1 MNIAIIMMQKNEGAM
16 LKDWVEYHSSYVGKE
31 NIYIFDNGSTDQ
43 FTLKLL
49 KSYEMAGYSIDYS
62 KNQKEHFIKKGAVIL
77 DKIRELE
84 KIDKY
89 TYFFPMDCDEF
100 LACIDDNGELSID
113 ISEIKEVLSGLTHR
127 KEVFAIKHSYADS
140 PAHPDHFLPQK
151 FRKTFFLAN
160 TCAFLDEGF
169 HNGKTFTTDE
179 KLYTKI
185 VYFHLHNKP
194 HSEYQVAAKEKLR
207 ERITDFSRESLM
219 SFFERRGPGFHLIPK
234 MLMSEAEFNT
244 HYKIDGR
251 VYFPQFRK
259 KLKRL
264 NEKLLA
270 DPIAKPFEQ
279 KRIVTG
285 FIDKI
290 SINNRVLTLSGWG
303 YGTQSLPLSEISVV
317 IDGKNTAVWE
327 LTRTNRDDV
336 KITYPSA
343 PIDCGFII
351 KVILPQAASKVEAF
365 SIADEKGL
373 IQHLAFTS
381 KAREIIDHI
390 LGK

>member
-16 LKDWVEYHSSYVGKE
+16 LNDWIKYHSSFIGKE
-31 NIYIFDNGSTDQ
+31 NIYVFDNGSTDEL
-43 FTLKLL
+43 TLNLL
-49 KSYEMAGYSIDYS
+49 KEYENDGYSIDYS
-62 KNQKEHFIKKGAVIL
+62 KNQKEHFIKKGEVVL
-77 DKIRELE
+77 QKIRELE
-84 KIDKY
+84 KTEKY

-100 LACIDDNGELSID
+100 IACIDDNGELSID
-113 ISEIKEVLSGLTHR
+113 ISEIREVLLNLTHR

-194 HSEYQVAAKEKLR
+194 HAEYQAAAREKLR
-207 ERITDFSRESLM
+207 ERIVDFSQQSLND
-219 SFFERRGPGFHLIPK
+219 FFERRGPGFHLVPK
-234 MLMSEAEFNT
+234 MLMSEAEFNA

-264 NEKLLA
+264 NDKLLV

-279 KRIVTG
+279 KRVITG
-285 FIDKI
+285 FIDKV
-290 SINNRVLTLSGWG
+290 SINNDILSLSGWG
-303 YGTQSLPLSEISVV
+303 YGAEGLPLREISVAINGRTV
-317 IDGKNTAVWE
+317 PTWE
-327 LTRTNRDDV
+327 LNRTKRVDV
-336 KITYPSA
+336 KLTFPSA
-343 PIDCGFII
+343 PDDCGFII
-351 KVILPQAASKVEAF
+351 KALLPKTLNKVEVF
-365 SIADEKGL
+365 STPDEKGL
-373 IQHLAFTS
+373 IQQLAFTN
-381 KAREIIDHI
+381 KAREVIN
-390 LGK
+390 LLLS